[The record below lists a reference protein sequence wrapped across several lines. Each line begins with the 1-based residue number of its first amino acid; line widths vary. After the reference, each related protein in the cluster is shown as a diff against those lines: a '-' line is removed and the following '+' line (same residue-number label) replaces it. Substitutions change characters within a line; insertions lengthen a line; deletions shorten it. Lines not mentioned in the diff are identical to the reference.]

1 MDAFQLGR
9 VVSDLWG
16 VCLTR
21 TGRPLQVFHLCRDY
35 ARQSLY
41 PQLLSAIAAPGIRQ
55 FVYVPVRTAA
65 EIDVGRI
72 DSVSE
77 IGFRFTHLLR
87 PHHRWMFRTKTRDVL
102 VDVLSTTPVREFR
115 LVHAHFLYSD
125 GAVALA
131 LHRQLGLPY
140 VVSVRN
146 GDVNVFM
153 RLRPDLA
160 SIRNDVL
167 RHASRVVFLSPAY
180 AEAVGRRLPATLR
193 SLVADKSLT
202 VPNGLTPE
210 WLLGSGPMAEAPN
223 EPDNELRLLYVGDFT
238 PNKNIAGIVAALD
251 LLRALRPT
259 KLTVVGGG
267 GDVQGRVQALLDAR
281 ATSGVSFLG
290 RISDRVQLRALFGAH
305 DVLVMPSFR
314 ETFGLAYIE
323 ALSQGVPIVHSYGQG
338 VAGYFA
344 ANTVAAAV
352 DPADPQSI
360 VDGVLNVA
368 ARLPAVRD
376 VCRREARRFDW
387 RQIGQTYRDTYCSVL
402 GDSA

>member
-1 MDAFQLGR
+1 M
-9 VVSDLWG
+9 
-16 VCLTR
+16 TH
-21 TGRPLQVFHLCRDY
+21 TGRPLSVFHLCSAY

-41 PQLLSAIAAPGIRQ
+41 PQLLSAIAAPGVQQ
-55 FVYVPVRTAA
+55 FMYVPVRTAA

-72 DSVSE
+72 YNDSDIS
-77 IGFRFTHLLR
+77 FRFVHLLR
-87 PHHRWMFRTKTRDVL
+87 PHHKLMFRTKIRRVLGDVL
-102 VDVLSTTPVREFR
+102 ATTPVREFR

-140 VVSVRN
+140 VVAVRN
-146 GDVNVFM
+146 ADVNAFM

-160 SIRNDVL
+160 NIRDDVL

-180 AEAVGRRLPATLR
+180 AEAVGRQLPTALR
-193 SLVADKSLT
+193 SLVADKTIT

-210 WLLGSGPMAEAPN
+210 WLQESELVAETLN
-223 EPDNELRLLYVGDFT
+223 EPDNALRLLYVGDFT

-251 LLRALRPT
+251 LLRVQRPT
-259 KLTVVGGG
+259 TLTVVGGG

-281 ATSGVSFLG
+281 ASSGVSYLG
-290 RISDRVQLRALFGAH
+290 RISDRVKLRALYCSH
-305 DVLVMPSFR
+305 DVFVMPSFY
-314 ETFGLAYIE
+314 ETFGLTYIE
-323 ALSQGVPIVHSYGQG
+323 ALSQGVPVVHSRGQG

-352 DPADPQSI
+352 DPTDAHSI
-360 VDGVLNVA
+360 VKGVLDVA

-376 VCRREARRFDW
+376 VCRWEARRFDW
-387 RQIGQTYRDTYCSVL
+387 CQIGQTYRDTYRSIL
-402 GDSA
+402 GDST